1 MKISVHSWFIKEYE
15 KHCNLVGFKNVIKCF
30 MIYCKEECYKII
42 GAAMKVH
49 RTLGAGFL
57 EAVYQEALEI
67 ELHRQGIPF
76 EREKELQIYYDGI
89 ELQQRYKAD
98 FVCYDNI
105 IVELKSVSSLDKTH
119 YAQVLNY
126 LKATNKKLGL
136 LINFGNHEELIW
148 ERLVL

>member
-1 MKISVHSWFIKEYE
+1 
-15 KHCNLVGFKNVIKCF
+15 
-30 MIYCKEECYKII
+30 MIYHNEECYKII

-49 RTLGAGFL
+49 RELGAGFL
-57 EAVYQEALEI
+57 ESVYQEALEI
-67 ELHRQGIPF
+67 ELHRKGIPF
-76 EREKELQIYYDGI
+76 EREKELKIHYDGI

-105 IVELKSVSSLDKTH
+105 IVELKAVSSLDKNH
-119 YAQVLNY
+119 YAQVINY